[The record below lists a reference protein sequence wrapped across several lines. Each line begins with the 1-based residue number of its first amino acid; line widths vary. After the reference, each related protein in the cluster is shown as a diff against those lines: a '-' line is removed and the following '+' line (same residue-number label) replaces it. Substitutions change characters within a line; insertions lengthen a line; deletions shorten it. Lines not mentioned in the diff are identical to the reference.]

1 MINKSLPP
9 HSRLTRTNTFDH
21 ARDCTAAQYFTMHIA
36 RLLCHMALH
45 WECMPFLPLRYT
57 QPEGPQR
64 LKNLY
69 HRSTKAPAGFWKSSA
84 REFFGAARSV
94 LDLAADAREV
104 GCLTMSGF
112 ALYGIF
118 TAKFTEIYAKA
129 FPWMDPEHAATDEHH
144 WRDASHGSRP
154 IALSRR
160 PYLSYTAEIEGI
172 NDTLHIAQQW
182 VETLDSIAT
191 YFDTFKQDFAASVTM
206 GQSHSGEPE
215 NHGVQAAKCLRD
227 GGPGEGDEEFEL
239 FRHRLCDYSKL

>member
-1 MINKSLPP
+1 
-9 HSRLTRTNTFDH
+9 
-21 ARDCTAAQYFTMHIA
+21 
-36 RLLCHMALH
+36 
-45 WECMPFLPLRYT
+45 
-57 QPEGPQR
+57 
-64 LKNLY
+64 
-69 HRSTKAPAGFWKSSA
+69 
-84 REFFGAARSV
+84 
-94 LDLAADAREV
+94 
-104 GCLTMSGF
+104 MSGF

>member
-1 MINKSLPP
+1 
-9 HSRLTRTNTFDH
+9 
-21 ARDCTAAQYFTMHIA
+21 MHIA

-69 HRSTKAPAGFWKSSA
+69 RHSTEAPAGFWKSSA

-94 LDLAADAREV
+94 LDLAADAREL
-104 GCLTMSGF
+104 GCLTMSGL

-118 TAKFTEIYAKA
+118 TAKYTEVYAKA
-129 FPWMDPEHAATDEHH
+129 FPWMDPEHAATDEYHY
-144 WRDASHGSRP
+144 RDASHGSRP
-154 IALSRR
+154 VSLSRR
-160 PYLSYTAEIEGI
+160 PQLSYTAEIEGI

-206 GQSHSGEPE
+206 ARSGPRELESHA
-215 NHGVQAAKCLRD
+215 VQTTKCLRD